1 MIDEAQ
7 EALERVGIRPGDVV
21 TSNASSRLA
30 LWASL
35 DTSCTGEL
43 RFVAS
48 EWVRPGELALVLGVA
63 LSHDDD
69 SEARPAALLLVLSE
83 RQAMGW
89 TTELTAYEAFTW
101 WR

>member
-1 MIDEAQ
+1 MID

-21 TSNASSRLA
+21 TSNASSRLP

-35 DTSCTGEL
+35 DIASATPM

-48 EWVRPGELALVLGVA
+48 EWVRPGELAFVLGVA
-63 LSHDDD
+63 LAHNDYSG
-69 SEARPAALLLVLSE
+69 AQPAVLLLVLSE

-89 TTELTAYEAFTW
+89 TSELATYEVLP
-101 WR
+101 WRR